1 VQDALFDFGWRRAM
15 EMKIEALNENGIWEL
30 VTLAPGKQTI
40 GYKCLYTIKF
50 NQDGSIE
57 RLKGF

>member
-1 VQDALFDFGWRRAM
+1 M